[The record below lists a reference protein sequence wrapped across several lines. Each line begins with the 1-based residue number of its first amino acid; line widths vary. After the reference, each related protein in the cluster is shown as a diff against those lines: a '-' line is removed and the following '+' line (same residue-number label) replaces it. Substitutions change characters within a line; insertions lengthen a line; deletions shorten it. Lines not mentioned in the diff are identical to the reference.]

1 MSLKNFHTIFIIAS
15 LILSAMFAGWGVT
28 RFQATADNA
37 YVGYSTL
44 AVSGAIFLSIY
55 LTGLRRKWMGKL

>member
-15 LILSAMFAGWGVT
+15 LMLSALFAGWGIT

-37 YVGYSTL
+37 YIAYSGL
-44 AVSGAIFLSIY
+44 AVFGAIFLSIY